1 MLFDGNKVSK
11 IVKNVDRIFH
21 VYLNLEGIMKYDN
34 YNSKKIKRFCNI
46 FFIVHSDAHAHNCLY
61 YNPNKK
67 EGGKKT
73 FV

>member
-34 YNSKKIKRFCNI
+34 YNSKKIKRIILVKRN
-46 FFIVHSDAHAHNCLY
+46 STY
-61 YNPNKK
+61 
-67 EGGKKT
+67 GKY
-73 FV
+73 